1 MGVFRSSRGAV
12 GGATVSRSVI
22 TPSPLGT
29 DASAPAPEPAGPIDA
44 AERLYKRADKLYIAG
59 CLICGTWVLGP
70 IGAAIIIYALV
81 LMRRAQKA
89 GADIRPWAITLVGG
103 FILVDTSVNMVAWGF
118 DLGPAHDTVIG
129 RSLWIDYGRLVDGA
143 YILFHNS
150 LPFGGV
156 ADHGE
161 KSVQLAMVVM
171 SMPIKLAA
179 CFGFL
184 KMKRWGL
191 QWMIISYWMYFL
203 IWIIYLPNVLM
214 DFPLRYG
221 ASSTGVLGFWLL
233 VNVPFL
239 GPLVLLPY
247 LHTVSPED
255 WED

>member
-1 MGVFRSSRGAV
+1 
-12 GGATVSRSVI
+12 VI
-22 TPSPLGT
+22 
-29 DASAPAPEPAGPIDA
+29 
-44 AERLYKRADKLYIAG
+44 
-59 CLICGTWVLGP
+59 LIYGL
-70 IGAAIIIYALV
+70 L
-81 LMRRAQKA
+81 LMRRAEKA
-89 GADIRPWAITLVGG
+89 GAKIRPWAITLVGG

-118 DLGPAHDTVIG
+118 DLFPAHDTLVG
-129 RSLWIDYGRLVDGA
+129 RSLWVDYGRLVDGA
-143 YILFHNS
+143 YMLYHNS
-150 LPFGGV
+150 TAFGGV

-161 KSVQLAMVVM
+161 KSVQIAMVVM

-203 IWIIYLPNVLM
+203 IWMIYLPNMLF

-221 ASSTGVLGFWLL
+221 ASGTGVLGFWLL

-247 LHTVSPED
+247 LHTVRGED
-255 WED
+255 WEE

>member
-1 MGVFRSSRGAV
+1 MGVLRWRPA
-12 GGATVSRSVI
+12 GGANMSATAI
-22 TPSPLGT
+22 TPTLAGRT
-29 DASAPAPEPAGPIDA
+29 AAPPPAPAGPLEA

-70 IGAAIIIYALV
+70 IGAVIIIYALV
-81 LMRRAQKA
+81 LMRRAQNA
-89 GADIRPWAITLVGG
+89 GANIRPWAITLVGG
-103 FILVDTSVNMVAWGF
+103 FILVDTSVNMIAWGF
-118 DLGPAHDTVIG
+118 DLFPAHDTVVG
-129 RSLWIDYGRLVDGA
+129 RSLWVDYGRMVDGA

-150 LPFGGV
+150 TPFGGV
-156 ADHGE
+156 ANPGE
-161 KSVQLAMVVM
+161 KSVQLAMVIM

-203 IWIIYLPNVLM
+203 IWIIYLPNVLF

-247 LHTVSPED
+247 LHTVRPEI